1 MKNKLIRLV
10 SMVSRYGLYGIIIQA
25 IFMQIAIAYNTDA
38 QTVQSVKELSLEFQ
52 YRNTELSQ
60 IFADIETKSNYHFVY
75 YKDDINSNTRFTLE
89 RQQMSVADL
98 LLRLSEK
105 FNLGFKQVNNTITIR
120 PLTDKQQKKPA
131 SLEIIIQGI
140 TITGKVTA
148 EEGELP
154 GVNVLIKGSSI
165 GTVTDI
171 EGNYSL
177 EVPDANAILVF
188 SSVGYLKQE
197 KPVGNLSV
205 IDITLVADITSLDEI
220 VVVGYGTM
228 KKSDLTGALAKVETE
243 PLRELPNVNVMT
255 SLQGLIPGLNVGAVD
270 NSGEEPSISIR
281 GQNTLSS
288 SSADNRPLFVVD
300 GMIYRG
306 SMVDLNTADIESV
319 EVLKDA
325 SAAAIY
331 GSQSSNGVVLI
342 TTKKGGKIGKPV
354 ISYDGFYTLQ
364 VPSNKLKP
372 FNGAELEDF
381 TNDAY
386 WIDSRIPPDY
396 LEHDPDF
403 SFAPRLKNL
412 DVTDGYLN
420 GLDNDWWGMLTD
432 NGSINS
438 HNLGIRGR
446 SESIGYFVSLGYLD
460 QKGFVIND
468 DYERIN
474 TRVNLDAQINK
485 WLTLGGE
492 TFLTNS
498 DYSGVSPSIG
508 QSFHMQPWAPVYDAN
523 GDYLLEPVVGLNPML
538 QIQQDDSD
546 KRLNLFGKFYADVK
560 LPFLEGFNYRL
571 NYSHNYRTTDQDRFS
586 PWGANY
592 TGSGYKNSYKF
603 YDWILDNIVSYKR
616 TFSEDHKIDLTL
628 VYGVESREYSFTESS
643 AQNFSKMTLG
653 YNKLEAGDPT
663 LNSINSGSEEEKSLY
678 TMARLYYSFKNKY
691 MITGTVRRDGFSG
704 FGTEDKIGVFPSVG
718 LAWVASDESFIG
730 DNLSFLDNL
739 KLRASYGKTG
749 RRGVGRYET
758 LAKMTVSPSRV
769 FGDGGSA
776 TLGQWISTMANNEL
790 GWESTT
796 GINLGLDFGL
806 FESRVYGNIEYYNND
821 TEDILYDIQ
830 LPNLTGFSTVPTNI
844 GKVHNYGL
852 EFSLTGLL
860 VRKGNLTWDATINYA
875 RNRNEIKSILGAD
888 NDGDGIED
896 DIVSNQLFIGE
907 PQNVVFDY
915 NIIGMWQLAD
925 EEASAIPNGFFPGTY
940 KIEDTNGDEEYTPDD
955 RQILGYRDPAYRFSI
970 STRLEYKNW
979 GLYVFVNSIQGGK
992 DYYYADGSPYTD
1004 GNQYK
1009 IDQLSYNN
1017 VSGWDYWMPEN
1028 PDAKYRRLDTPSQF
1042 HPSPYDQ
1049 RNFVRIQDVSL
1060 SYKFNRELL
1069 DRWGIGNLKL
1079 YVSGK
1084 NLLTITNWEGWDPE
1098 TGVGVRAGVPV
1109 MTGYT
1114 FGLNLEF

>member
-1 MKNKLIRLV
+1 MKLKLRRLIIMA
-10 SMVSRYGLYGIIIQA
+10 SKLSLYGFTIQCILMSSLWA
-25 IFMQIAIAYNTDA
+25 SIGNAQQIKSVREVYIKLDLQDVELNETFRTIELQTDFKFA
-38 QTVQSVKELSLEFQ
+38 FDKQDIRHKKFTI
-52 YRNTELSQ
+52 SQ
-60 IFADIETKSNYHFVY
+60 RSI
-75 YKDDINSNTRFTLE
+75 
-89 RQQMSVADL
+89 SVADAL
-98 LLRLSEK
+98 MKISEETDLK
-105 FNLGFKQVNNTITIR
+105 FKQVNNNINV
-120 PLTDKQQKKPA
+120 DKRKSFESEKI
-131 SLEIIIQGI
+131 EIVIQGI
-140 TITGKVTA
+140 TITGKVTSS
-148 EEGELP
+148 EDNTGLP
-154 GVNVLIKGSSI
+154 GVNVIVKGTTKGS
-165 GTVTDI
+165 VTDV
-171 EGNYSL
+171 EGNYAV
-177 EVPDANAILVF
+177 EVVDENSVLVF
-188 SSVGYLKQE
+188 SSVGYLTEEIVVANQAT
-197 KPVGNLSV
+197 
-205 IDITLVADITSLDEI
+205 IDIVLSPDITALEEI

-228 KKSDLTGALAKVETE
+228 KKSDLTGAVAKVETE
-243 PLRELPNVNVMT
+243 PLRELPNVNVMS
-255 SLQGLIPGLNVGAVD
+255 SLQGMIPGFNVGAVD
-270 NSGEEPSISIR
+270 NSGEEPNMSIR

-288 SSADNRPLFVVD
+288 SSDDNRPLFVVD

-319 EVLKDA
+319 EALKDA

-342 TTKKGGKIGKPV
+342 TTKKGGAIGKPI
-354 ISYDGFYTLQ
+354 ISYDGFYSIQ
-364 VPSNKLKP
+364 VPSNKLQP

-396 LEHDPDF
+396 LDHDPDF
-403 SFAPRLKNL
+403 TFAPRLKNN
-412 DVTDGYLN
+412 DVTEGYLN
-420 GLDNDWWGMLTD
+420 GLDNDWWGMLTG

-446 SESIGYFVSLGYLD
+446 SDAVGYFVSLGYLD
-460 QKGFVIND
+460 QDGFLIND
-468 DYERIN
+468 DYKRIN
-474 TRVNLDAQINK
+474 TRVNLDAKIAN
-485 WLTLGGE
+485 WLTIGGE
-492 TFLTNS
+492 TFMTNS
-498 DYSGVSPSIG
+498 DYSGVSPSVN

-523 GDYLLEPVVGLNPML
+523 GEYLLEPVVGLSPLL

-546 KRLNLFGKFYADVK
+546 KRLNLFGKFYSDIK

-571 NYSHNYRTTDQDRFS
+571 NYSHNYRTTNQDRFN
-586 PWGANY
+586 PWGANF
-592 TGSGYKNSYKF
+592 TGSGYKNSYIF
-603 YDWILDNIVSYKR
+603 YDWILDNIISYKR
-616 TFSEDHKIDLTL
+616 TFNNDHKIDLTL
-628 VYGVESREYSFTESS
+628 LYGVEHREYSYTESS

-663 LNSINSGSEEEKSLY
+663 LNSINTGAEEEKSLY
-678 TMARLYYSFKNKY
+678 TMARLYYGFKSKY

-704 FGTEDKIGVFPSVG
+704 FGTEDKIGIFPSVG
-718 LAWVASDESFIG
+718 LAWVAGDEPFIA

-739 KLRASYGKTG
+739 KIRASYGTTG

-758 LAKMTVSPSRV
+758 LAKLSIGPSRV
-769 FGDGGSA
+769 FGDGGTS

-790 GWESTT
+790 GWETTT
-796 GINLGLDFGL
+796 GINLGLDFGI
-806 FESRVYGNIEYYNND
+806 FGSRLYGNFEYYNND

-844 GKVHNYGL
+844 GKVHNYGF

-860 VRKGNLTWDATINYA
+860 IRKGDLRWDATFNYA
-875 RNRNEIKSILGAD
+875 QNRNRIESILGVD

-896 DIVSNQLFIGE
+896 DIITNQLFIGE

-915 NIIGMWQLAD
+915 KIIGMWQLAD
-925 EEASAIPNGFFPGTY
+925 EEAGEIPNGFFPGNY
-940 KIEDTNGDEEYTPDD
+940 KIEDTNDDGEYTPDD
-955 RQILGYRDPAYRFSI
+955 RQILAYRDPAYRWSI
-970 STRLEYKNW
+970 STRLDYKNW
-979 GLYVFVNSIQGGK
+979 GLYVFVNSIQGGRN
-992 DYYYADGSPYTD
+992 YYYADGSPYTD

-1028 PDAKYRRLDTPSQF
+1028 PDAKYRRLDIPSQF

-1049 RNFVRIQDVSL
+1049 RSFVRLQDVSL

-1084 NLLTITNWEGWDPE
+1084 NLLTLTNWEGWDPE
-1098 TGVGVRAGVPV
+1098 TGVGIRAGVPV